1 MKINILD
8 VELDMPYDLTVPEDA
23 DKWEACVKEL
33 TSSLSAL
40 EKKKTGQ
47 GSLIREQIGIMK
59 QWFNTVFG
67 NNSDKKV
74 FDGRENLKTVYIML
88 KIIQGLHLIYVPRI
102 LEDAWKDALK
112 KYSPERAQ
120 RKK

>member
-8 VELDMPYDLTVPEDA
+8 VELEMPYDLTVPEDA
-23 DKWEACVKEL
+23 DKWEEQVRGL
-33 TSSLSAL
+33 TNSLSAF
-40 EKKKTGQ
+40 EKKKISQ
-47 GSLIREQIGIMK
+47 GRLIREQIDAMK

-67 NNSDKKV
+67 DGSDKKV

-88 KIIQGLHLIYVPRI
+88 KIIQGLHLIYVPKM
-102 LEDAWKDALK
+102 LEDAWKDTLK